1 MWKTILKATNV
12 PSPDTDI
19 EEIKELMRQA
29 IRLPDLELQLT
40 RIKGQAANKVRLIEK
55 KIEDNSN
62 RIKDYKKQFKEAL
75 RNKDKKEMEDLDTAQ
90 GQLDGENI
98 TLREELS
105 KIKKTT
111 ESKLKALEKLYKENS
126 KNPFAPTI
134 TRRATY
140 SENAVFSNKGIKAEK
155 ITPTPSIPL
164 VDSYSILDDG
174 YGKGQFYGK
183 ATPLTLQEAAEH
195 YKETVVDYDE
205 VNVNRVMP
213 EDKPY
218 DAPYGSRA
226 KDPKTPPSKNV
237 KDLNEAK
244 ERLSYY
250 EDINED
256 RRTSTDKAMILRLRS
271 EIKELESQIS
281 EDAKEEARVEYEA
294 AQQNLPTKATLPQ
307 IRTILQPISSA
318 DFNDF
323 IISLDEFIDTGS
335 SPLIEEYRENN
346 PGDFTDI
353 MALVDTTSTTTSVDE
368 DRYLDKLLMMVNKK
382 SIDFNRTASNN
393 RVSLQVTEKD
403 GYKKE
408 PNRLIL
414 PVNEDLSNRFGE
426 ISQWLGKH
434 YEPVP
439 EVKDENLFIQKL
451 VRGINETVDDK
462 GGNNSIAYAI
472 QHMINNNL
480 ADRFS
485 NQIVVTGRYLDANT
499 EQQKFR
505 EFISTQARRN
515 MKLLENVA
523 TFLHR
528 GKQMSSFLTED
539 QMNQANEM
547 LQQQVG
553 SKPFGRY
560 FLAEIPSAQLQRKPK
575 SGLATRL
582 GVKGR
587 KETGKGELVV
597 PEKFA
602 GPYRRRK
609 EGPANK
615 PKQTKPTLYPKEPK
629 FKVPVGTKLDYPKD
643 YEPMR
648 GPYSGELTENQRK
661 VLADIRE
668 TYKVNIPPS
677 AKTIEENKKKLEQT
691 RAEAEEMSPEE
702 REANLQE
709 WAERLTEIAMKN
721 EGKITYEPYTARK
734 RKFSI
739 EDMGRDEVKNK
750 ILNNIKGNNEPFFG
764 FYSNVGRDG
773 RVKKAD
779 LSDLSAKERRKV
791 KTMLQNAHPTEYFGE
806 DYLRLG
812 KVINIIDGLAED
824 EEAELLEKLGVK
836 NLQMVKTAASL
847 RKKYENLYKKLYD
860 MVYDEEE

>member
-1 MWKTILKATNV
+1 MWETILKRNIKSNATLDEV
-12 PSPDTDI
+12 S
-19 EEIKELMRQA
+19 IKIRQA
-29 IRLPDLELQLT
+29 LKVSALEDAISADEDRAQRLLNTPKRKERQKLLQM
-40 RIKGQAANKVRLIEK
+40 IEGDR
-55 KIEDNSN
+55 ETLNS
-62 RIKDYKKQFKEAL
+62 YKK
-75 RNKDKKEMEDLDTAQ
+75 
-90 GQLDGENI
+90 
-98 TLREELS
+98 S
-105 KIKKTT
+105 
-111 ESKLKALEKLYKENS
+111 
-126 KNPFAPTI
+126 NPFVAF
-134 TRRATY
+134 
-140 SENAVFSNKGIKAEK
+140 ENKKSIQINDAGK
-155 ITPTPSIPL
+155 II
-164 VDSYSILDDG
+164 DDG

-195 YKETVVDYDE
+195 YKETVVDYDK

-218 DAPYGSRA
+218 SGSYGSKA
-226 KDPKTPPSKNV
+226 NKPKPESSKEV
-237 KDLNEAK
+237 RDLREAK

-256 RRTSTDKAMILRLRS
+256 RRTSADKAMILRLRS
-271 EIKELESQIS
+271 EIKELESQII
-281 EDAKEEARVEYEA
+281 EDAEESARVEFEA
-294 AQQNLPTKATLPQ
+294 AQQDLPTVKNLPQ
-307 IRTILQPISSA
+307 IRIILQPISTA

-323 IISLDEFIDTGS
+323 VVSLDRYIDTGS
-335 SPLIEEYRENN
+335 APIIDKYKEEN
-346 PGDFTDI
+346 PEKFAEI
-353 MALVDTTSTTTSVDE
+353 MDLVETSSSTTSVDE

-382 SIDFNRTASNN
+382 SIDFNRSASNN

-403 GYKKE
+403 GYRKE
-408 PNRLIL
+408 TNRLIL

-426 ISQWLGKH
+426 ISQWLAKH

-505 EFISTQARRN
+505 EFIGTQARRN

-528 GKQMSSFLTED
+528 GNQMSSFLTED

-553 SKPFGRY
+553 SKAFGRY

-575 SGLATRL
+575 SDLATRL
-582 GVKGR
+582 GATGR
-587 KETGKGELVV
+587 KEIPRKV
-597 PEKFA
+597 PEKPRSA
-602 GPYRRRK
+602 K
-609 EGPANK
+609 EVAETYESLREQQN
-615 PKQTKPTLYPKEPK
+615 
-629 FKVPVGTKLDYPKD
+629 
-643 YEPMR
+643 YEPAPR
-648 GPYSGELTENQRK
+648 GLTENQK
-661 VLADIRE
+661 EVLADIRE

-677 AKTIEENKKKLEQT
+677 AKTIEENKKKLEET

-702 REANLQE
+702 KESNLQE
-709 WAERLTEIAMKN
+709 WADQLVEIALKN
-721 EGKITYEPYTARK
+721 KGRVDYEPY
-734 RKFSI
+734 S
-739 EDMGRDEVKNK
+739 GRRRTLSLGRLVGPENNKKYELYTKDELREK
-750 ILNNIKGNNEPFFG
+750 ILENVKEGSQPFSG
-764 FYSNVGRDG
+764 LYLKSGAVS
-773 RVKKAD
+773 KAD
-779 LSDLSAKERRKV
+779 LSGLSTKERRKV

>member
-1 MWKTILKATNV
+1 MWETILKRNIPEKGTSV
-12 PSPDTDI
+12 DDI
-19 EEIKELMRQA
+19 IYLITQARQ
-29 IRLPDLELQLT
+29 LPDLELKLIDTKGKAANEIRPIRNKMEDINSQ
-40 RIKGQAANKVRLIEK
+40 IKGIKKEITEANKNKGGEGVESLEE
-55 KIEDNSN
+55 KIEGL
-62 RIKDYKKQFKEAL
+62 QEL
-75 RNKDKKEMEDLDTAQ
+75 
-90 GQLDGENI
+90 NI
-98 TLREELS
+98 PLREEIL
-105 KIKKTT
+105 KIERQLKKDLAKIQ
-111 ESKLKALEKLYKENS
+111 SALDNPVMK
-126 KNPFAPTI
+126 KNPFTPII

-140 SENAVFSNKGIKAEK
+140 SENAKFSKKGIKFDE
-155 ITPTPSIPL
+155 SGN
-164 VDSYSILDDG
+164 ILDDG
-174 YGKGQFYGK
+174 YGNEQFYGK

-213 EDKPY
+213 KDKPY
-218 DAPYGSRA
+218 SGSYGS
-226 KDPKTPPSKNV
+226 KPNKPKPEPSKEV
-237 KDLNEAK
+237 RDLREAK

-256 RRTSTDKAMILRLRS
+256 RRTSADKAMILRLRS
-271 EIKELESQIS
+271 EIKELESQII
-281 EDAKEEARVEYEA
+281 EDAEESARVEFEA
-294 AQQNLPTKATLPQ
+294 AQQDLPTVKNLPQ
-307 IRTILQPISSA
+307 IRIILQPISTA

-323 IISLDEFIDTGS
+323 VVSLDKYIDTGS
-335 SPLIEEYRENN
+335 APIIDKYKKEN
-346 PGDFTDI
+346 PEKFAEI
-353 MALVDTTSTTTSVDE
+353 MDLVETSSSTTSADE

-382 SIDFNRTASNN
+382 SIDFNRSASNN

-403 GYKKE
+403 GYRKE
-408 PNRLIL
+408 TNRLIL

-426 ISQWLGKH
+426 ISQWLAKH

-451 VRGINETVDDK
+451 VKGINETVDNK

-505 EFISTQARRN
+505 EFIGTQARRN

-553 SKPFGRY
+553 SKAFGRY
-560 FLAEIPSAQLQRKPK
+560 FLAEIPSAQLQKKPK

-582 GVKGR
+582 GVTGR
-587 KETGKGELVV
+587 KKTGKGQTVIPKKFQGPSRQSKQG
-597 PEKFA
+597 PEN
-602 GPYRRRK
+602 R
-609 EGPANK
+609 

-648 GPYSGELTENQRK
+648 GNYSGELTENQK
-661 VLADIRE
+661 EVLADIRE
-668 TYKVNIPPS
+668 TYKLNIPPS
-677 AKTIEENKKKLEQT
+677 AKTIEENKKKLEET

-702 REANLQE
+702 KESNFQE
-709 WAERLTEIAMKN
+709 WADQLVEIALKN
-721 EGKITYEPYTARK
+721 KGRVDYEPYSGK
-734 RKFSI
+734 RRTLSL
-739 EDMGRDEVKNK
+739 GRSVGPENNKKYELYTKDELREK
-750 ILNNIKGNNEPFFG
+750 ILENVKGGSHPFSG
-764 FYSNVGRDG
+764 LYLKSGAVS
-773 RVKKAD
+773 KAD
-779 LSDLSAKERRKV
+779 LSGLSTKERRKV

>member
-1 MWKTILKATNV
+1 MWETILKRNIPEKGTSV
-12 PSPDTDI
+12 DDI
-19 EEIKELMRQA
+19 IYLITQARQ
-29 IRLPDLELQLT
+29 LPDLELKLIDTKGKAANEIRPIRNKMEDINSQ
-40 RIKGQAANKVRLIEK
+40 IKGIKKEITEANKNKGGEGVESLEK
-55 KIEDNSN
+55 KI
-62 RIKDYKKQFKEAL
+62 KAL
-75 RNKDKKEMEDLDTAQ
+75 QKL
-90 GQLDGENI
+90 NI
-98 TLREELS
+98 PLREEIL
-105 KIKKTT
+105 KIERQLKKDLAKIQ
-111 ESKLKALEKLYKENS
+111 SALDSPVMK
-126 KNPFAPTI
+126 KNPFTPII

-140 SENAVFSNKGIKAEK
+140 SGNAKFSKKEIKFDE
-155 ITPTPSIPL
+155 SGN
-164 VDSYSILDDG
+164 ILDDG
-174 YGKGQFYGK
+174 YGNEQFYGK

-218 DAPYGSRA
+218 DAPYA
-226 KDPKTPPSKNV
+226 QLVDKPKREIST
-237 KDLNEAK
+237 NE
-244 ERLSYY
+244 EPVS
-250 EDINED
+250 N
-256 RRTSTDKAMILRLRS
+256 M
-271 EIKELESQIS
+271 
-281 EDAKEEARVEYEA
+281 
-294 AQQNLPTKATLPQ
+294 KATLPQ
-307 IRTILQPISSA
+307 IRTILQPISNA

-323 IISLDEFIDTGS
+323 VISLDEFIDTGS
-335 SPLIEEYRENN
+335 APIIDAYKEEN
-346 PGDFTDI
+346 PEKFAEI
-353 MALVDTTSTTTSVDE
+353 MDLVETSSSTTSVDE

-382 SIDFNRTASNN
+382 SIDFNRSAGNN

-403 GYKKE
+403 GYRKE
-408 PNRLIL
+408 TNRLIL

-426 ISQWLGKH
+426 ISQWLAKH

-480 ADRFS
+480 ANRFS

-505 EFISTQARRN
+505 EFIGTQARRN

-553 SKPFGRY
+553 SKAFGRY

-582 GVKGR
+582 GATGK
-587 KETGKGELVV
+587 KKTGKGQTVIPKKFQGPSRQSKQG
-597 PEKFA
+597 PEN
-602 GPYRRRK
+602 R
-609 EGPANK
+609 

-648 GPYSGELTENQRK
+648 GNYSGELTENQK
-661 VLADIRE
+661 EVLADIRQS
-668 TYKVNIPPS
+668 YKINIPPS
-677 AKTIEENKKKLEQT
+677 TKTIEENKKKLEQT
-691 RAEAEEMSPEE
+691 RAEVEEMSPEE
-702 REANLQE
+702 KESNLQE
-709 WAERLTEIAMKN
+709 WVDRLVEIALKN
-721 EGKITYEPYTARK
+721 KGKTDYEPYTARK
-734 RKFSI
+734 RTLMLGRMVGEENNKKF
-739 EDMGRDEVKNK
+739 ELYTQAELREK
-750 ILNNIKGNNEPFFG
+750 ILENVKDGGEPFSG
-764 FYSNVGRDG
+764 LYLKSGSVS
-773 RVKKAD
+773 KAD
-779 LSDLSAKERRKV
+779 LSGLSTKERRKV

>member
-1 MWKTILKATNV
+1 MWETILKRNIKPNATLSEV
-12 PSPDTDI
+12 
-19 EEIKELMRQA
+19 EIKIRQA
-29 IRLPDLELQLT
+29 LKVSALEDVISVNEDKAQRLVNTDKRKERQELLQK
-40 RIKGQAANKVRLIEK
+40 IKQDKETLQ
-55 KIEDNSN
+55 S
-62 RIKDYKKQFKEAL
+62 YKK
-75 RNKDKKEMEDLDTAQ
+75 
-90 GQLDGENI
+90 
-98 TLREELS
+98 S
-105 KIKKTT
+105 
-111 ESKLKALEKLYKENS
+111 
-126 KNPFAPTI
+126 NPFVA
-134 TRRATY
+134 
-140 SENAVFSNKGIKAEK
+140 FGNKK
-155 ITPTPSIPL
+155 SIQIN
-164 VDSYSILDDG
+164 DAGEIIDDG
-174 YGKGQFYGK
+174 YGRNEFYPVYAVESKKDKTTKRPGMGSDSGK
-183 ATPLTLQEAAEH
+183 KIIDPKTPLTIEEAALH
-195 YKETVVDYDE
+195 YKENIVDYDE
-205 VNVNRVMP
+205 ANINRVMP
-213 EDKPY
+213 DNKPY
-218 DAPYGSRA
+218 DAPYGRRKEPTSTPSKLKRDLEEA
-226 KDPKTPPSKNV
+226 KDR
-237 KDLNEAK
+237 LN
-244 ERLSYY
+244 YY
-250 EDINED
+250 ENIIED
-256 RRTSTDKAMILRLRS
+256 KRTPADKRMLVNLRMEVEELQSQMI
-271 EIKELESQIS
+271 EDEQEES
-281 EDAKEEARVEYEA
+281 RVEYEA
-294 AQQNLPTKATLPQ
+294 AQQNMSIKPSLPQ
-307 IRTILQPISSA
+307 IRTILQPISNVNFD
-318 DFNDF
+318 DFV
-323 IISLDEFIDTGS
+323 IALDKFIDTGS
-335 SPLIEEYRENN
+335 APIIDAYKEEN
-346 PGDFTDI
+346 PEKFAEI

-382 SIDFNRTASNN
+382 SIDFNRSASNN

-439 EVKDENLFIQKL
+439 EVKDGNLFIQKL

-515 MKLLENVA
+515 MKLLENIA

-528 GKQMSSFLTED
+528 GKQMTSFLTED

-582 GVKGR
+582 GAKGR
-587 KETGKGELVV
+587 KKTGESIVVGEQE
-597 PEKFA
+597 PPKQRKQ
-602 GPYRRRK
+602 GPS
-609 EGPANK
+609 NK
-615 PKQTKPTLYPKEPK
+615 LPKQTKPNLYPKEPK
-629 FKVPVGTKLDYPKD
+629 YKVPVGTKLDYPKD
-643 YEPMR
+643 YEPMP
-648 GPYSGELTENQRK
+648 GIYSGELTENQK
-661 VLADIRE
+661 EVLADIRQS
-668 TYKVNIPPS
+668 YKINIPPS
-677 AKTIEENKKKLEQT
+677 TKTIEENKKKLEQT

-702 REANLQE
+702 KESNLQE
-709 WAERLTEIAMKN
+709 WVDRLVEIALKN
-721 EGKITYEPYTARK
+721 KGKTDYEPYTARK
-734 RKFSI
+734 RTLMLGRMVGEENNEKF
-739 EDMGRDEVKNK
+739 ELYTQAELREK
-750 ILNNIKGNNEPFFG
+750 ILENVEDGGEPFSG
-764 FYSNVGRDG
+764 LY
-773 RVKKAD
+773 VKSGSVSKAD

>member
-1 MWKTILKATNV
+1 MWETILKRNIKPNATLNEV
-12 PSPDTDI
+12 
-19 EEIKELMRQA
+19 EIKIRQA
-29 IRLPDLELQLT
+29 LKVPALEDALSVNEDKAQRLVNTPKRKERQELLQI
-40 RIKGQAANKVRLIEK
+40 IKRDKQTLQ
-55 KIEDNSN
+55 S
-62 RIKDYKKQFKEAL
+62 YKK
-75 RNKDKKEMEDLDTAQ
+75 
-90 GQLDGENI
+90 
-98 TLREELS
+98 S
-105 KIKKTT
+105 
-111 ESKLKALEKLYKENS
+111 
-126 KNPFAPTI
+126 NPFV
-134 TRRATY
+134 
-140 SENAVFSNKGIKAEK
+140 SFENKKNIQINDGGEIV
-155 ITPTPSIPL
+155 
-164 VDSYSILDDG
+164 DDG
-174 YGKGQFYGK
+174 YGNKQFYGK

-195 YKETVVDYDE
+195 YKKTVVDYDK
-205 VNVNRVMP
+205 VNVNRDIP
-213 EDKPY
+213 EQKPY
-218 DAPYGSRA
+218 DEPYA
-226 KDPKTPPSKNV
+226 QLVDKPKRKIST
-237 KDLNEAK
+237 NEEPVSDMK
-244 ERLSYY
+244 
-250 EDINED
+250 
-256 RRTSTDKAMILRLRS
+256 
-271 EIKELESQIS
+271 
-281 EDAKEEARVEYEA
+281 V
-294 AQQNLPTKATLPQ
+294 TLPQ
-307 IRTILQPISSA
+307 IRTILQPISNA

-323 IISLDEFIDTGS
+323 VISLDNYIDTGS
-335 SPLIEEYRENN
+335 APIIDAYKEEN
-346 PGDFTDI
+346 PEKFAEI
-353 MALVDTTSTTTSVDE
+353 MTLVDTTSTATSVDE

-439 EVKDENLFIQKL
+439 KVKDENLFIQKL
-451 VRGINETVDDK
+451 VKGINETVDNK

-505 EFISTQARRN
+505 EFIGTQARRN

-528 GKQMSSFLTED
+528 GRQMSSFLTED

-582 GVKGR
+582 GATGR
-587 KETGKGELVV
+587 KEIPPRDPDK
-597 PEKFA
+597 PRSA
-602 GPYRRRK
+602 K
-609 EGPANK
+609 EVAEIYESLREQQN
-615 PKQTKPTLYPKEPK
+615 
-629 FKVPVGTKLDYPKD
+629 
-643 YEPMR
+643 YEPASR
-648 GPYSGELTENQRK
+648 GLTENQK
-661 VLADIRE
+661 EVLADIRE

-677 AKTIEENKKKLEQT
+677 AKTIKDNKKKLEQT
-691 RAEAEEMSPEE
+691 ITEVEEMPPEE
-702 REANLQE
+702 RETNLQE
-709 WAERLTEIAMKN
+709 WAESLTEIAMKN
-721 EGKITYEPYTARK
+721 EGKITYEPYTGRQ

-750 ILNNIKGNNEPFFG
+750 ILDNIKGSIEPFFG
-764 FYSNVGRDG
+764 FYSNVGPDK

-779 LSDLSAKERRKV
+779 LSELSAKERRKV

-812 KVINIIDGLAED
+812 KVINIIDGLAEN

>member
-1 MWKTILKATNV
+1 MWETILKRNIKPNATLNEV
-12 PSPDTDI
+12 
-19 EEIKELMRQA
+19 EIKIRQA
-29 IRLPDLELQLT
+29 LKVPALEDALSVNEDKAQRLVNTPKRKERQELLQI
-40 RIKGQAANKVRLIEK
+40 IKRDKQTLQ
-55 KIEDNSN
+55 S
-62 RIKDYKKQFKEAL
+62 YKK
-75 RNKDKKEMEDLDTAQ
+75 
-90 GQLDGENI
+90 
-98 TLREELS
+98 S
-105 KIKKTT
+105 
-111 ESKLKALEKLYKENS
+111 
-126 KNPFAPTI
+126 NPFV
-134 TRRATY
+134 
-140 SENAVFSNKGIKAEK
+140 SFENKKNIQINDAGEIV
-155 ITPTPSIPL
+155 
-164 VDSYSILDDG
+164 DDG
-174 YGKGQFYGK
+174 YGNKQFYGK

-195 YKETVVDYDE
+195 YKKTVVDYDK
-205 VNVNRVMP
+205 VNVNRDIP
-213 EDKPY
+213 EQKPY
-218 DAPYGSRA
+218 DEPYA
-226 KDPKTPPSKNV
+226 QLVDKPKRKIST
-237 KDLNEAK
+237 NEEPVSDMK
-244 ERLSYY
+244 
-250 EDINED
+250 
-256 RRTSTDKAMILRLRS
+256 
-271 EIKELESQIS
+271 
-281 EDAKEEARVEYEA
+281 V
-294 AQQNLPTKATLPQ
+294 TLPQ
-307 IRTILQPISSA
+307 IRTILQPISNA

-323 IISLDEFIDTGS
+323 VISLDNYIDTGS
-335 SPLIEEYRENN
+335 APIIDAYKEEN
-346 PGDFTDI
+346 PEKFAEI
-353 MALVDTTSTTTSVDE
+353 MTLVDTTSTATSVDE

-439 EVKDENLFIQKL
+439 KVKDENLFIQKL
-451 VRGINETVDDK
+451 VKGINETVDNK

-505 EFISTQARRN
+505 EFIGTQARRN

-528 GKQMSSFLTED
+528 GRQMSSFLTED

-582 GVKGR
+582 GATGR
-587 KETGKGELVV
+587 KEIPPRDPDK
-597 PEKFA
+597 PRSA
-602 GPYRRRK
+602 K
-609 EGPANK
+609 EVAEIYESLREQQN
-615 PKQTKPTLYPKEPK
+615 
-629 FKVPVGTKLDYPKD
+629 
-643 YEPMR
+643 YEPASR
-648 GPYSGELTENQRK
+648 GLTENQK
-661 VLADIRE
+661 EVLADIRE

-677 AKTIEENKKKLEQT
+677 AKTIEDNKKKLEQT

-702 REANLQE
+702 RETSFQE
-709 WAERLTEIAMKN
+709 WAESLTEIAMKK
-721 EGKITYEPYTARK
+721 EGKITYEPYTGRQ

-750 ILNNIKGNNEPFFG
+750 ILDNIKGSIEPFFG
-764 FYSNVGRDG
+764 FYSNVGPDK

-779 LSDLSAKERRKV
+779 LSELSAKERRKV

-812 KVINIIDGLAED
+812 KVINIIDGLAEN

>member
-1 MWKTILKATNV
+1 MWETILKRNIKPNATLNEV
-12 PSPDTDI
+12 
-19 EEIKELMRQA
+19 EIKIRQA
-29 IRLPDLELQLT
+29 LKVPALEDALSVNEDKAQRLVNTPKRKERQELLQI
-40 RIKGQAANKVRLIEK
+40 IKRDKQTLQ
-55 KIEDNSN
+55 S
-62 RIKDYKKQFKEAL
+62 YKK
-75 RNKDKKEMEDLDTAQ
+75 
-90 GQLDGENI
+90 
-98 TLREELS
+98 S
-105 KIKKTT
+105 
-111 ESKLKALEKLYKENS
+111 
-126 KNPFAPTI
+126 NPFV
-134 TRRATY
+134 
-140 SENAVFSNKGIKAEK
+140 SFENKKNIQINDAGEIV
-155 ITPTPSIPL
+155 
-164 VDSYSILDDG
+164 DDG
-174 YGKGQFYGK
+174 YGNKQFYGK

-195 YKETVVDYDE
+195 YKKTVVDYDK
-205 VNVNRVMP
+205 VNVNRDIP
-213 EDKPY
+213 EQKPY
-218 DAPYGSRA
+218 DEPYA
-226 KDPKTPPSKNV
+226 QLVDKPKRKIST
-237 KDLNEAK
+237 NEEPVSDMK
-244 ERLSYY
+244 
-250 EDINED
+250 
-256 RRTSTDKAMILRLRS
+256 
-271 EIKELESQIS
+271 
-281 EDAKEEARVEYEA
+281 V
-294 AQQNLPTKATLPQ
+294 TLPQ
-307 IRTILQPISSA
+307 IRTILQPISNA

-323 IISLDEFIDTGS
+323 VISLDNYIDTGS
-335 SPLIEEYRENN
+335 APIIDAYKEEN
-346 PGDFTDI
+346 PEKFAEI
-353 MALVDTTSTTTSVDE
+353 MTLVDTTSTATSVDE

-439 EVKDENLFIQKL
+439 KVKDENLFIQKL
-451 VRGINETVDDK
+451 VKGINETVDNK

-505 EFISTQARRN
+505 EFIGTQARRN

-528 GKQMSSFLTED
+528 GRQMSSFLTED

-582 GVKGR
+582 GATGR
-587 KETGKGELVV
+587 KEIPPRDPDK
-597 PEKFA
+597 PRSA
-602 GPYRRRK
+602 K
-609 EGPANK
+609 EVAEIYESLREQQN
-615 PKQTKPTLYPKEPK
+615 
-629 FKVPVGTKLDYPKD
+629 
-643 YEPMR
+643 YEPASR
-648 GPYSGELTENQRK
+648 GLTENQK
-661 VLADIRE
+661 EVLADIRE

-677 AKTIEENKKKLEQT
+677 AKTIKDNKKKLEQT
-691 RAEAEEMSPEE
+691 ITEAEEMSPEE
-702 REANLQE
+702 RETSFQE
-709 WAERLTEIAMKN
+709 WAESLTEIAMKN
-721 EGKITYEPYTARK
+721 EGKITYEPYTGRQ

-750 ILNNIKGNNEPFFG
+750 ILDNIKGSIEPFFG
-764 FYSNVGRDG
+764 FYSNVGPDK

-779 LSDLSAKERRKV
+779 LSELSAKERRKV

-812 KVINIIDGLAED
+812 KVINIIDGLAEN

>member
-1 MWKTILKATNV
+1 MWETILKRNIKPNATLNEV
-12 PSPDTDI
+12 
-19 EEIKELMRQA
+19 EIKIRQA
-29 IRLPDLELQLT
+29 LKVPALEDALSVNEDKAQRLVNTPKRKERQELLQI
-40 RIKGQAANKVRLIEK
+40 IKRDKQTLQ
-55 KIEDNSN
+55 S
-62 RIKDYKKQFKEAL
+62 YKK
-75 RNKDKKEMEDLDTAQ
+75 
-90 GQLDGENI
+90 
-98 TLREELS
+98 S
-105 KIKKTT
+105 
-111 ESKLKALEKLYKENS
+111 
-126 KNPFAPTI
+126 NPFV
-134 TRRATY
+134 
-140 SENAVFSNKGIKAEK
+140 SFENKKNIQINDAGEIV
-155 ITPTPSIPL
+155 
-164 VDSYSILDDG
+164 DDG
-174 YGKGQFYGK
+174 YGNKQFYGK

-195 YKETVVDYDE
+195 YKKTVVDYDK
-205 VNVNRVMP
+205 VNVNRDIP
-213 EDKPY
+213 EQKPY
-218 DAPYGSRA
+218 DEPYA
-226 KDPKTPPSKNV
+226 QLVDKPKRKIST
-237 KDLNEAK
+237 NEEPVSDMK
-244 ERLSYY
+244 
-250 EDINED
+250 
-256 RRTSTDKAMILRLRS
+256 
-271 EIKELESQIS
+271 
-281 EDAKEEARVEYEA
+281 V
-294 AQQNLPTKATLPQ
+294 TLPQ
-307 IRTILQPISSA
+307 IRTILQPISNA

-323 IISLDEFIDTGS
+323 VISLDNYIDTGS
-335 SPLIEEYRENN
+335 APIIDAYKEEN
-346 PGDFTDI
+346 PEKFAEI
-353 MALVDTTSTTTSVDE
+353 MTLVDTTSTATSVDE

-439 EVKDENLFIQKL
+439 KVKNENLFIQKL
-451 VRGINETVDDK
+451 VKGINETVDNK

-505 EFISTQARRN
+505 EFIGTQARRN

-528 GKQMSSFLTED
+528 GRQMSSFLTED

-582 GVKGR
+582 GATGR
-587 KETGKGELVV
+587 KEIPPRDPDK
-597 PEKFA
+597 PRSA
-602 GPYRRRK
+602 K
-609 EGPANK
+609 EVAEIYESLREQQN
-615 PKQTKPTLYPKEPK
+615 
-629 FKVPVGTKLDYPKD
+629 
-643 YEPMR
+643 YEPASR
-648 GPYSGELTENQRK
+648 GLTENQK
-661 VLADIRE
+661 EVLADIRE

-677 AKTIEENKKKLEQT
+677 AKTIKDNKKKLEQT
-691 RAEAEEMSPEE
+691 ITEAEEMSPEE
-702 REANLQE
+702 RETSFQE
-709 WAERLTEIAMKN
+709 WAESLTEIAMKN
-721 EGKITYEPYTARK
+721 EGKITYEPYTGRQ

-750 ILNNIKGNNEPFFG
+750 ILNNIKGSIEPFFG
-764 FYSNVGRDG
+764 FYSNVGPDG

-779 LSDLSAKERRKV
+779 LSELSAKERRKV

-812 KVINIIDGLAED
+812 KVINIIDGLAEN